1 MSQAHRDIFERL
13 FSLRG
18 KTALVTGA
26 SGGIGR
32 VLAVALAE
40 AGAVVAVHGRKAPG
54 IEETRRQIAGAGGK
68 ALAFEADLREVEPCA
83 KLIDDVRRAAGR
95 LDVLVNCAGMNR
107 RAPLAEATAD
117 DFDTILA
124 VNLRSA
130 FLLCR
135 AAHPLMQAQGGGKI
149 VNIGSLTSDWGLG
162 GVGVYG
168 MSKTGMV
175 GLTRTLAA
183 EWARDNIQVNC
194 LAPGFIMTPLTEK
207 GLWGDPVR
215 RKWILERVPA
225 RRPGTPEDLVGT
237 TLLLA
242 SAASDFLTGQL
253 IAVDGGFLAGGWW
266 EPEEG

>member
-1 MSQAHRDIFERL
+1 MSILDRL
-13 FSLRG
+13 FSLHG

-32 VLAVALAE
+32 TLAVALAE
-40 AGAVVAVHGRKAPG
+40 AGATVAIHGRKTDEL
-54 IEETRRQIAGAGGK
+54 EETRRQIQFAGGTGLPFT
-68 ALAFEADLREVEPCA
+68 AELRDVEPNR
-83 KLIDDVRRAAGR
+83 KLIDDVRRATGR

-117 DFDTILA
+117 DFDTIMA

-130 FLLCR
+130 FLLCQ
-135 AAHPLMQAQGGGKI
+135 AAHPIMKAQGGGKI
-149 VNIGSLTSDWGLG
+149 VNVGSLTSLWGVG

-168 MSKTGMV
+168 MSKMGMAS
-175 GLTRTLAA
+175 LTRTLAA

-207 GLWGDPVR
+207 GLWQDPVR
-215 RKWILERVPA
+215 RKWILDRVPA
-225 RRPGTPEDLVGT
+225 RRPGTPQDMVGT
-237 TLLLA
+237 TLLLS
-242 SAASDFLTGQL
+242 SAASDFLTGQV

-266 EPEEG
+266 EPDERE

>member
-1 MSQAHRDIFERL
+1 MKDAGSIFERL

-32 VLAVALAE
+32 AIAAGLAE
-40 AGAVVAVHGRKAPG
+40 AGATLAIHGRKAQEL
-54 IEETRRQIAGAGGK
+54 EETRRLIEKAGAK
-68 ALAFEADLREVEPCA
+68 AIAFAADLHDVAPNQ
-83 KLIDDVRRAAGR
+83 KLIADVHRATGR

-117 DFDTILA
+117 DFDTIMA

-135 AAHPLMQAQGGGKI
+135 AAHPIMKAQGGGKV
-149 VNIGSLTSDWGLG
+149 VNIGSLTSLSGVG

-168 MSKTGMV
+168 MSKMGMAS
-175 GLTRTLAA
+175 LTRTLAV

-194 LAPGFIMTPLTEK
+194 IAPGFIKTPLTEQ
-207 GLWGDPVR
+207 GVWADPVR
-215 RKWILERVPA
+215 RKWILDRVPA
-225 RRPGTPEDLVGT
+225 KSPGTPDDMVAT
-237 TLLLA
+237 TVLLA
-242 SAASDFLTGQL
+242 SAGSDFLTGQV
-253 IAVDGGFLAGGWW
+253 IAIDGGFLAGGWW
-266 EPEEG
+266 EPDER